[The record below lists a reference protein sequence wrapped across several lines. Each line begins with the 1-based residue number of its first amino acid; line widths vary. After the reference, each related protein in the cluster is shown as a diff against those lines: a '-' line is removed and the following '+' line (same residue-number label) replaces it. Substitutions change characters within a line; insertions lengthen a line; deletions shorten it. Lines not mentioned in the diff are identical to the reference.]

1 MKVADCEFREA
12 FWLCLTE
19 TEGEERVKE
28 RNGVGK
34 EGVEGERRM
43 LIVGCSAKA
52 VRLYGSDRK
61 WNQMTADTNCDS
73 QTIRLNYLNSAP
85 STMTLYCSVTV

>member
-1 MKVADCEFREA
+1 
-12 FWLCLTE
+12 
-19 TEGEERVKE
+19 
-28 RNGVGK
+28 
-34 EGVEGERRM
+34 M

-73 QTIRLNYLNSAP
+73 QTIRLNYPNSAP
-85 STMTLYCSVTV
+85 STTTLYCSVTVQIALSKCSCAMNNILI